1 MTVGSLPHGAR
12 VGSDH
17 RSDKRY
23 EVVGHVAP
31 RAGFTGRGL
40 LALIVVTVIGVPVS
54 AMVNAA
60 VAGIEMNRDFHDL
73 LMRLVHLS
81 PATIGILLMI
91 YDARRFNLRSG
102 ATGSHPAFG
111 WRILLSPRGLS
122 RWFFTPRGVYDTE
135 DRLIGLLGFARTVMG
150 VTAVGVVIAR
160 YNAASL
166 ALLPG
171 HLVIQAINGA
181 VVSTTV
187 VMIAAAVLV
196 GTAQGKTR
204 WMVGKAVLR
213 PLVTCGWLWLL
224 VVLLLAVGRHFH
236 VPFRDANLDINTRD
250 LGFVVGW
257 ILTFVGPWVAIFL
270 MCSAFYLA
278 RHVCNTGDAHP
289 LLPGMLTSLI
299 VWLMWSMEALRYAGI
314 SVPSPMVGDMV
325 AVPPTIG
332 LVFGLVGAITVTGL
346 SVWEA
351 WRLRRA
357 GWSFRPGTWR

>member
-1 MTVGSLPHGAR
+1 MGSA
-12 VGSDH
+12 H
-17 RSDKRY
+17 RRDKRY
-23 EVVGHVAP
+23 EVVRHVAP

-40 LALIVVTVIGVPVS
+40 LALIVATLVGVPVS

-60 VAGIEMNRDFHDL
+60 VAGVEMNHDFKDL
-73 LMRLVHLS
+73 LMRLIHLS
-81 PATIGILLMI
+81 PATVGLLLMI
-91 YDARRFNLRSG
+91 YEARRFNLRSG

-171 HLVIQAINGA
+171 QLVIQGINAA

-196 GTAQGKTR
+196 GTAREKARRT
-204 WMVGKAVLR
+204 VGKAVLR
-213 PLVTCGWLWLL
+213 PLLTCGWLWLL
-224 VVLLLAVGRHFH
+224 VVIMLAVGQHFH
-236 VPFRDANLDINTRD
+236 VPFRDANVSINTRD
-250 LGFVVGW
+250 LGFVAGW
-257 ILTFVGPWVAIFL
+257 VLMVVGPWVAIFL
-270 MCSAFYLA
+270 MFSAYYAA

-289 LLPGMLTSLI
+289 LLPGMLASII
-299 VWLMWSMEALRYAGI
+299 VWLTWSMEALRYVGI
-314 SVPSPMVGDMV
+314 SVPSPMVGAMV
-325 AVPPTIG
+325 SVPPTIG
-332 LVFGLVGAITVTGL
+332 LMFGLVGAITVTGL

-351 WRLRRA
+351 SRLRRA
-357 GWSFRPGTWR
+357 GWSFRPKTWR